1 MSENQPDIDITNL
14 RGGRNGADSPL
25 ELPDNQCVEAM
36 NIDWF
41 RGPLGSKR
49 GGADELDTSTSGL
62 AEIWSLFR
70 HVPDGND
77 ANAEL
82 WAVDNTGVVAR
93 NVAGVWAT
101 MTLDDVITDHFQEVS
116 FCTLNGKL
124 YMGYNSAVDRLHA
137 FDPAVNA
144 VRRVGLAAPSTAP
157 TVANTGA
164 GTYAAVLRYYR
175 TRVIQLSGAIV
186 VRKSEPSAEAT
197 FTPSGAG
204 TAARITMAGAPG
216 ERETHWEVEVSLDD
230 EEWFVLAGTEGLFP
244 PIAIG
249 TTTFDDSTVTT
260 TYLTLTTAVEV
271 GFFTVA
277 TSVKFLSSDGNRL
290 LMAGAWETGGLTSRI
305 WNSAVLGSLDQGDD
319 ERIISTDAIKG
330 YVDINE
336 KDGGRITAL
345 SLPIDGAVYAFKYRQ
360 TWRGTPTEDPEAP
373 YIFKKIS
380 EAVGCVF
387 FKTLVVAEDDR
398 GNPILGFLS
407 YKGPYRIGI
416 VGLEYVGRDVEDV
429 WFGRYTYTGLAVNLD
444 AGTMVAHGVYHSDN
458 HQIWWWV
465 PQAAASSP
473 NFKIVQDIKHATMR
487 DAFGVRGGWSLH
499 DNISSRA
506 ICSTMFANTIGATM
520 SMKLKPYIGYRE
532 P

>member
-1 MSENQPDIDITNL
+1 MADNQSDIEFTNL
-14 RGGRNGADSPL
+14 RGGRNGADSPI

-41 RGPLGSKR
+41 KGPLGAKR
-49 GGADELDTSTSGL
+49 GGADELDISTSGL
-62 AEIWSLFR
+62 DEIWSLFR

-77 ANAEL
+77 INAEL
-82 WAVDNTGVVAR
+82 WAVDSAGNVAR
-93 NVAGVWAT
+93 NIAGVWQT
-101 MTLDDVITDHFQEVS
+101 ITLDDVITDLFQEVS

-124 YMGYNSAVDRLHA
+124 FMGYKSAVDRLHV

-144 VRRVGLAAPSTAP
+144 VRRVGLVAPTAPP

-164 GTYAAVLRYYR
+164 GTYAATLRYYR
-175 TRVIQLSGAIV
+175 TRVIQLSGTTV
-186 VRKSEPSAEAT
+186 VRKSDPSEEVS
-197 FTPSGAG
+197 FTPSGTG
-204 TAARITMAGAPG
+204 TAARITMAGAPN
-216 ERETHWEVEVSLDD
+216 ERETHWEVEVSLDNL
-230 EEWFVLAGTEGLFP
+230 EWFVLAGTEGLDP
-244 PIAIG
+244 PIAIA
-249 TTTFDDSTVTT
+249 TT
-260 TYLTLTTAVEV
+260 TYDDDTPTADYLDLTTAVET

-277 TSVKFLSSDGNRL
+277 TSVRYLASDGNRL
-290 LMAGAWETGGLTSRI
+290 LMAGSFAATGLTSRI
-305 WNSAVLGSLDQGDD
+305 WNSAVLGALDQGDD
-319 ERIISTDAIKG
+319 ERIISTDDIKG

-345 SLPIDGAVYAFKYRQ
+345 SLPVDGSVYAFKYRQ
-360 TWRGTPTEDPEAP
+360 TWRGTPTGNPDAP

-387 FKTLVVAEDDR
+387 FKTLVIAEDDR

-416 VGLEYVGRDVEDV
+416 VGLEYTGRDVEDV
-429 WFGRYTYTGLAVNLD
+429 WFGRYAYSGLAVNLD

-465 PQAAASSP
+465 PQASASSP
-473 NFKIVQDIKHATMR
+473 NFKIVQDVKHATMR
-487 DAFGVRGGWSLH
+487 DAFGVRGGWSVH

-506 ICSTMFANTIGATM
+506 ICSTMFAETIGATM